1 MSFQRESL
9 MVGLCHGKILEGG
22 RREKAGE
29 RKKCLVDVGAFSSC
43 MKPLSS
49 HLETM
54 VLKYLSPFRIS
65 SLV

>member
-1 MSFQRESL
+1 MAKKMNERKL
-9 MVGLCHGKILEGG
+9 DG
-22 RREKAGE
+22 REKAGE

>member
-29 RKKCLVDVGAFSSC
+29 R
-43 MKPLSS
+43 
-49 HLETM
+49 
-54 VLKYLSPFRIS
+54 R
-65 SLV
+65 